1 MVDISTGAP
10 PRNKDGTR
18 DNFSPEDKIEKKKLG
33 IKSPYQIRNPHLPIA
48 RKLVVVVSVAWT
60 PLISS

>member
-18 DNFSPEDKIEKKKLG
+18 DNFSPEDKIEKNKLG
-33 IKSPYQIRNPHLPIA
+33 IKSPYQIRNRHLP